1 MSQDEK
7 QHDAKQLAALES
19 LKNIDPGYIYDTI
32 RRVLDVLHPDV
43 ASKIVKEL
51 HSRYCKVYVDIA
63 VNHNNKPNVNGDIMP
78 PNTISGARYGIPYD
92 KYKLDKAILN
102 KK

>member
-1 MSQDEK
+1 MSQYEK
-7 QHDAKQLAALES
+7 QYDPKQLAASEL
-19 LKNIDPGYIYDTI
+19 LKDIDPNHIYDTI

>member
-7 QHDAKQLAALES
+7 QHNQKEMAALES
-19 LKNIDPGYIYDTI
+19 LKNIDTNYVYDTI
-32 RRVLDVLHPDV
+32 SAVLDVLHPDV